1 MMSSGTLFPRTIIQ
15 ISAALMLL
23 LITGAPRQTHAQR
36 GRGFTPPE
44 NVATRGVTFWSE
56 GTRLAGDLYYP
67 KDMNEDSNLPAIVL
81 CHGWGGTKSGLR
93 RLGSEF
99 AAAGYVVLA
108 FDYRGW
114 GASDG
119 KVVVKGELPKERTEV
134 TVLVQVIREVVDP
147 FDQLWDIRHA
157 IDFIETEPGVDADR
171 IGIWGSSYGGG
182 LVVWTA
188 AHDERVKCV
197 ASQVGAQDSRS
208 LGNAEAR
215 DSMHQRALQR
225 ARGEIDPVPQG
236 LDDAPGLRGTPH
248 RSKMSYFGPVEFAE
262 QITVPVLFVDAE
274 NEELFDRHEHSEAVY
289 NRMKAAGK
297 APTKYHVIEG
307 IRHYGVYSTHY
318 AEATRIELEWYDE
331 HLKGGSSQ

>member
-1 MMSSGTLFPRTIIQ
+1 MMSSGTRFLRTITQ

-23 LITGAPRQTHAQR
+23 LITGAPQQARAQR
-36 GRGFTPPE
+36 GRGFTLPE
-44 NVATRGVTFWSE
+44 NVATRSVTFWSE

-93 RLGSEF
+93 RLGSDF

-215 DSMHQRALQR
+215 DSMHQRALQI
-225 ARGEIDPVPQG
+225 ARGEIEPFP
-236 LDDAPGLRGTPH
+236 
-248 RSKMSYFGPVEFAE
+248 
-262 QITVPVLFVDAE
+262 
-274 NEELFDRHEHSEAVY
+274 
-289 NRMKAAGK
+289 
-297 APTKYHVIEG
+297 
-307 IRHYGVYSTHY
+307 
-318 AEATRIELEWYDE
+318 
-331 HLKGGSSQ
+331 